1 MLTKGLHLYIL
12 KIRTRMCPRFFICK
26 GLLNMKKAMMTILL
40 FSVFSVCLFADSF
53 RFSIVWD
60 KVIESETTLS
70 VVNLENDS
78 EVENHSKDLEIIST
92 VQDVARIKYASNEGG
107 IHVLSYKAT
116 PLMNNSD
123 QSGHSFNLFFKYTEN
138 DSTDV
143 QEIQV
148 GTNKSL
154 TYPSGSVK
162 AETSINMGQGGVMT
176 PKYVLIQVELP
187 DVSVDSMLTNVKY
200 TSTIT
205 IERTSP

>member
-1 MLTKGLHLYIL
+1 MG
-12 KIRTRMCPRFFICK
+12 
-26 GLLNMKKAMMTILL
+26 KKALLLIVFL
-40 FSVFSVCLFADSF
+40 FSLVSLCADSF

-60 KVIESETTLS
+60 KVVDSETTLS

-78 EVENHSKDLEIIST
+78 EVENHSKDLEIVST

-123 QSGHSFNLFFKYTEN
+123 QDGHSFNLFFRYTED

-148 GTNKSL
+148 GTNKSI
-154 TYPSGSVK
+154 TYPNGSVV
-162 AETSINMGQGGVMT
+162 AATSINMGQGGSLT
-176 PKYVLIQVELP
+176 PRYILIQAELP
-187 DVSVDSMLTNVKY
+187 DISVDSMLTNVKY
-200 TSTIT
+200 SSTIT

>member
-1 MLTKGLHLYIL
+1 
-12 KIRTRMCPRFFICK
+12 
-26 GLLNMKKAMMTILL
+26 MKKKALILIVL
-40 FSVFSVCLFADSF
+40 LISLASLCADSF

-78 EVENHSKDLEIIST
+78 EVENHSKDLEIVST

-116 PLMNNSD
+116 PLMNNND

-162 AETSINMGQGGVMT
+162 AETSINMGQGGTMS
-176 PKYVLIQVELP
+176 PRYVLIQAELP

-200 TSTIT
+200 TSTII

>member
-1 MLTKGLHLYIL
+1 
-12 KIRTRMCPRFFICK
+12 
-26 GLLNMKKAMMTILL
+26 MKKKALILIVL
-40 FSVFSVCLFADSF
+40 LISLASLCADSF

-78 EVENHSKDLEIIST
+78 EVENHSKDLEIVST

-107 IHVLSYKAT
+107 IHILSYKAT

-162 AETSINMGQGGVMT
+162 AETSINMGQGGTMT
-176 PKYVLIQVELP
+176 PKYVLIQAELP

>member
-1 MLTKGLHLYIL
+1 M
-12 KIRTRMCPRFFICK
+12 R
-26 GLLNMKKAMMTILL
+26 KKALILIAL
-40 FSVFSVCLFADSF
+40 LISFVSLYADSY

-78 EVENHSKDLEIIST
+78 EVENHSKDLEIVST

-107 IHVLSYKAT
+107 IHVLSYTAT
-116 PLMNNSD
+116 TLMNNSD
-123 QSGHSFNLFFKYTEN
+123 QNGHSFNLFFKYTEN

-154 TYPSGSVK
+154 TYPNGSVK

-187 DVSVDSMLTNVKY
+187 DISVDSMLTNVKY
-200 TSTIT
+200 TSTIR

>member
-1 MLTKGLHLYIL
+1 MG
-12 KIRTRMCPRFFICK
+12 
-26 GLLNMKKAMMTILL
+26 KKALILIAL
-40 FSVFSVCLFADSF
+40 LISLVSLYADSF

-60 KVIESETTLS
+60 KVIEAETTLS

-78 EVENHSKDLEIIST
+78 EVENHSKDLEIVST

-107 IHVLSYKAT
+107 IHVLSYTAT

-123 QSGHSFNLFFKYTEN
+123 QSGHSFNLFFRYTEN

-154 TYPSGSVK
+154 TYPNGSAV
-162 AETSINMGQGGVMT
+162 AATSINMGQGGVLT
-176 PKYVLIQVELP
+176 PRYVLIQVELP
-187 DVSVDSMLTNVKY
+187 DVSVDTMQTNVKY